1 MNEALGVATPVLLEP
16 AGPDWKA
23 LVAQYGSPLLV
34 LDCDR
39 VRMQYRKLSQALP
52 RVRLHYAIKAL
63 PNETMVATLAE
74 EGAAFDIATSGE
86 IAMLEKLFIDAAE
99 TIQTHPIKRDQD
111 IKDALR
117 YGCTTFVADNVDEL
131 EKLVPYRHRVAVLI
145 RASFP
150 NPAARV
156 DLSRKFGCAIGE
168 LPTLLATADALG
180 LHVKGLSF
188 HVGSQVDGSHR
199 HVRALE
205 ACLPFLD
212 ERRPG
217 ALARMTVLDIGG
229 GFPANYDGTV
239 EDIDAFCAPIREA
252 LQAVP
257 EHVEVI
263 AEPGRYLAAPAM
275 TCLTTVVGRAKRG
288 DRMWYYLDDGVY
300 GSFSGQIFDH
310 THYPLIPLDAEGEPK
325 ASVLAGPTCD
335 SVDVIAEDF
344 PVGEMA
350 IGALIVAPMMG
361 AYTAASASEF
371 NSLPKTR
378 VIALAPPASRSEAD
392 NVLRLA

>member
-1 MNEALGVATPVLLEP
+1 
-16 AGPDWKA
+16 
-23 LVAQYGSPLLV
+23 
-34 LDCDR
+34 
-39 VRMQYRKLSQALP
+39 
-52 RVRLHYAIKAL
+52 
-63 PNETMVATLAE
+63 
-74 EGAAFDIATSGE
+74 
-86 IAMLEKLFIDAAE
+86 
-99 TIQTHPIKRDQD
+99 
-111 IKDALR
+111 
-117 YGCTTFVADNVDEL
+117 
-131 EKLVPYRHRVAVLI
+131 
-145 RASFP
+145 
-150 NPAARV
+150 
-156 DLSRKFGCAIGE
+156 
-168 LPTLLATADALG
+168 
-180 LHVKGLSF
+180 
-188 HVGSQVDGSHR
+188 
-199 HVRALE
+199 
-205 ACLPFLD
+205 
-212 ERRPG
+212 
-217 ALARMTVLDIGG
+217 
-229 GFPANYDGTV
+229 
-239 EDIDAFCAPIREA
+239 
-252 LQAVP
+252 VP

-310 THYPLIPLDAEGEPK
+310 THYPLIPLDAEGEPQ

-378 VIALAPPASRSEAD
+378 VIALAPPASMDEAD